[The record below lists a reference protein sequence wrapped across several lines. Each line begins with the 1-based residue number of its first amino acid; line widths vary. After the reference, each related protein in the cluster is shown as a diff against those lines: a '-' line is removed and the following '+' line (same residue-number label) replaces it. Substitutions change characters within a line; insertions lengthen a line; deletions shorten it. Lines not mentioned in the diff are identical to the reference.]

1 MTEYKPAWQATLEGL
16 AEVLAADREARLRKE
31 RSDRA
36 KTELT
41 DPPKPRTHQERMDA
55 ARGMHVH
62 GDNMQTPAADRRRIC
77 KHREAGDE

>member
-1 MTEYKPAWQATLEGL
+1 MTDYKPAWQATWEGF

-31 RSDRA
+31 RADRA
-36 KTELT
+36 KTDLT

-62 GDNMQTPAADRRRIC
+62 GDNIRILAGERRRIV
-77 KHREAGDE
+77 KHRDSNE

>member
-1 MTEYKPAWQATLEGL
+1 MTEYKPAWEATWEGF

-31 RSDRA
+31 RTDRA
-36 KTELT
+36 KTDLT

-62 GDNMQTPAADRRRIC
+62 GDNMRTPAADRRRII